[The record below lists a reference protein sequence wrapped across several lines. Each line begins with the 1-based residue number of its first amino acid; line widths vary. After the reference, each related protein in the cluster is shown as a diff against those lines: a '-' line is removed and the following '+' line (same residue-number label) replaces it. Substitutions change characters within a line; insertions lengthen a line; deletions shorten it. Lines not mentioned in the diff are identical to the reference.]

1 MEIWLY
7 NVRANLEKD
16 IKTKQNFN
24 LNACEYFCIYAL
36 SSREFFPC
44 KGLRVCAITP
54 KEPQNGWVKIFLEAG
69 AVVLEVTCGFTQRE
83 PQEIGTKI
91 SRAIY
96 VSSVPVSCSKRWL
109 VRGTTVKE
117 VLEMCGRNSRR

>member
-24 LNACEYFCIYAL
+24 LNACEYFCSYAL

-54 KEPQNGWVKIFLEAG
+54 NEPQNGWVKIFFGGGWGSATGNLWVYAK
-69 AVVLEVTCGFTQRE
+69 
-83 PQEIGTKI
+83 GTARDRDKNLPDI
-91 SRAIY
+91 LCQLARLLLKEMACLRDHCNE
-96 VSSVPVSCSKRWL
+96 SVGDVWL
-109 VRGTTVKE
+109 
-117 VLEMCGRNSRR
+117 

>member
-24 LNACEYFCIYAL
+24 LNACEYFCTNAL

-44 KGLRVCAITP
+44 KGLIVCAITP

-69 AVVLEVTCGFTQRE
+69 GVVREVTCGFTQRDRKGSGQKS
-83 PQEIGTKI
+83 PRHSMSACPSLAQRDGLF
-91 SRAIY
+91 AG
-96 VSSVPVSCSKRWL
+96 PL
-109 VRGTTVKE
+109 
-117 VLEMCGRNSRR
+117 